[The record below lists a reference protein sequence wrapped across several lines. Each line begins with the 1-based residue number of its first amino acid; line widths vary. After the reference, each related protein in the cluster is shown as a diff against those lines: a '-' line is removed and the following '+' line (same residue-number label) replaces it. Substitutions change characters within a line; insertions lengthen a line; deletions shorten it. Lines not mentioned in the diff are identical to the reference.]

1 LLQRSDAGAPPSLK
15 EGRVNPLPE
24 GAEVKLFG
32 ESLARVVSGK
42 DILSVEVISGR
53 YKKSDVEGFDLLK
66 ARLPTK
72 VVGVGV
78 HGKFLYWIV
87 TNDVFIYSTLGMT
100 GSWSTQ
106 ETKHSRVVFQMSDG
120 VKVYFNDQRNFGT
133 LKMVPGRQEL
143 VKKLQSLG
151 PDMLSET
158 VSDAR
163 FTECLMKRP
172 DWTLAEAVMD
182 QSLISGVG
190 NYVKAE
196 SLYRAQLS
204 PHRQVQSLSPTDMS
218 RLKQSIQL
226 VLNEAYNRGG
236 ASIQTYRD
244 FEGNEG
250 EYSQR
255 FLVYNQDKDPNGNS
269 VVKEKTA
276 DGRTT
281 HWVPAVQK

>member
-1 LLQRSDAGAPPSLK
+1 M
-15 EGRVNPLPE
+15 PE
-24 GAEVKLFG
+24 GAEAKLFA
-32 ESLARVVSGK
+32 ESLARAVSGK
-42 DILSVEVISGR
+42 DLLTVDVLSGR
-53 YKKSDVEGFDLLK
+53 YKKSEVEGLELLK

-78 HGKFLYWIV
+78 HGKFIYWIV
-87 TNDVFIYSTLGMT
+87 SNDVFIYNTLGMT
-100 GSWSTQ
+100 GSWSMT
-106 ETKHSRVVFQMSDG
+106 ETKHSRVLFQMSGDT
-120 VKVYFNDQRNFGT
+120 KVYFNDQRNFGT

-143 VKKLQSLG
+143 VKKLKSLG
-151 PDMLSET
+151 PDMLSES

-163 FTECLMKRP
+163 FTEALMKRP
-172 DWTLAEAVMD
+172 DWSLSEALMD
-182 QSLISGVG
+182 QSLVSGVG

-204 PHRQVQSLSPTDMS
+204 PYRTVSSLSATDFS
-218 RLKQSIQL
+218 RLRHSIQH
-226 VLNEAYNRGG
+226 VLQDAYTRGG

-244 FEGNEG
+244 FDGNEG

-255 FLVYNQDKDPNGNS
+255 FLVYNQDQDPNGNK
-269 VVKEKTA
+269 VVREQTA

>member
-1 LLQRSDAGAPPSLK
+1 
-15 EGRVNPLPE
+15 VPE
-24 GAEVKLFG
+24 GPEAKLFG
-32 ESLARVVSGK
+32 ESLAQVVSGR
-42 DILSVEVISGR
+42 DIVSVDVISGR
-53 YKKSDVEGFDLLK
+53 YKKSDVEGLDLLK

-87 TNDVFIYSTLGMT
+87 SNDVFIYNTLGMT
-100 GSWSTQ
+100 GSWST
-106 ETKHSRVVFQMSDG
+106 EENKHSRVVFEMSGG
-120 VKVYFNDQRNFGT
+120 VRVFFNDQRNFGT

-143 VKKLQSLG
+143 VKKLKSLG
-151 PDMLSET
+151 PDMLSEA

-163 FTECLMKRP
+163 FSEALMRKP
-172 DWTLAEAVMD
+172 DLTLAEAVMD
-182 QSLISGVG
+182 QGIIAGVG

-196 SLYRAQLS
+196 SLYRSQLS
-204 PHRQVQSLSPTDMS
+204 PHRTVSSLSPTDMS
-218 RLKQSIQL
+218 RLRQSIQQ
-226 VLNEAYNRGG
+226 VLQEAYTRGG

-255 FLVYNQDKDPNGNS
+255 FLVYNQERDPNGNE
-269 VVKEKTA
+269 VIREQTA
-276 DGRTT
+276 DSRTT

>member
-1 LLQRSDAGAPPSLK
+1 M
-15 EGRVNPLPE
+15 PE

-32 ESLARVVSGK
+32 ESLAAVVSGK
-42 DILSVEVISGR
+42 EIVAVDIISGR
-53 YKKSDVEGFDLLK
+53 YKKSDVEGFDLFR
-66 ARLPTK
+66 ARLPSK

-87 TNDVFIYSTLGMT
+87 TNDVFIYNTLGMT
-100 GSWSTQ
+100 GSWSVT
-106 ETKHSRVVFQMSDG
+106 ETKHSRVVFQLGDG
-120 VKVYFNDQRNFGT
+120 TRVFFNDQRNFGT

-151 PDMLSET
+151 PDMLSEQ

-163 FTECLMKRP
+163 FTDALMKKP
-172 DWTLAEAVMD
+172 EWSLAEALMD
-182 QSLISGVG
+182 QSLVCGVG

-204 PHRQVQSLSPTDMS
+204 PHRQVNTLQPADFS
-218 RLKQSIQL
+218 RLKQSIQV
-226 VLNEAYNRGG
+226 VLQEAYKRGG

-244 FEGNEG
+244 FDGNEG

-255 FLVYNQDKDPNGNS
+255 FLVYNQDRDPNGNE
-269 VVKEKTA
+269 VVREKTE

>member
-1 LLQRSDAGAPPSLK
+1 M
-15 EGRVNPLPE
+15 PE

-32 ESLARVVSGK
+32 ESLATVVSGK
-42 DILSVEVISGR
+42 ELESVDVLSGR
-53 YKKSDVEGFDLLK
+53 YTKSQVEGLDLLN
-66 ARLPTK
+66 ARLPAK

-87 TNDVFIYSTLGMT
+87 TNDVFIYNTLGMT
-100 GSWSTQ
+100 GSWSVK
-106 ETKHSRVVFQMSDG
+106 ETKHSRVVFVMTDG
-120 VKVYFNDQRNFGT
+120 SRVYFNDQRNFGT

-151 PDMLSET
+151 PDMLSEQ

-163 FTECLMKRP
+163 FTDSLMKRP
-172 DWTLAEAVMD
+172 DWTLAEALMD
-182 QSLISGVG
+182 QSLVCGVG

-204 PHRQVQSLSPTDMS
+204 PHREVKSLGPADFSK
-218 RLKQSIQL
+218 LKQCIQI
-226 VLNEAYNRGG
+226 VLQEAYQRGG

-244 FEGNEG
+244 FDGNEG

-255 FLVYNQDKDPNGNS
+255 FLVYNQDQDPNGNK
-269 VVKEKTA
+269 VVREKTA

>member
-1 LLQRSDAGAPPSLK
+1 MPKYDNESDEPP
-15 EGRVNPLPE
+15 PE
-24 GAEVKLFG
+24 GSEVKLFG
-32 ESLARVVSGK
+32 ESLAQVVSGR
-42 DILSVEVISGR
+42 DIISVDVISGR
-53 YKKSDVEGFDLLK
+53 YKKSDVEGLDLLK
-66 ARLPTK
+66 ARLPAK

-87 TNDVFIYSTLGMT
+87 SNDVFIYNTLGMT
-100 GSWSTQ
+100 GSWSTT
-106 ETKHSRVVFQMSDG
+106 ETKHSRVAFEMSGGVRVF
-120 VKVYFNDQRNFGT
+120 FNDQRNFGT

-143 VKKLQSLG
+143 VKKLKSLG
-151 PDMLSET
+151 PDMLSEP

-163 FTECLMKRP
+163 FSEALMRKP

-182 QSLISGVG
+182 QSIIAGVG

-204 PHRQVQSLSPTDMS
+204 PHRTVSSLSPTDMS
-218 RLKQSIQL
+218 LLRQSIQQ
-226 VLNEAYNRGG
+226 VLQEAYTRGG

-244 FEGNEG
+244 FDGNEG

-255 FLVYNQDKDPNGNS
+255 FLVYNQSQDPNGNA
-269 VVKEKTA
+269 VVREQTA

>member
-1 LLQRSDAGAPPSLK
+1 M
-15 EGRVNPLPE
+15 PE

-32 ESLARVVSGK
+32 ESLAAAVSGK
-42 DILSVEVISGR
+42 ELVSVDVLSGR
-53 YKKSDVEGFDLLK
+53 YKKSQVEGLDLLK
-66 ARLPTK
+66 ARLPAK

-87 TNDVFIYSTLGMT
+87 TNDVFIYNTLGMT
-100 GSWSTQ
+100 GSWSLK
-106 ETKHSRVVFQMSDG
+106 ETKHSRVVFVLSDG
-120 VKVYFNDQRNFGT
+120 SRVYFNDQRNFGT

-143 VKKLQSLG
+143 IKKLQSLG
-151 PDMLSET
+151 PDMLSEQ

-163 FTECLMKRP
+163 FSESLMKRP
-172 DWTLAEAVMD
+172 DWSLAEALMD

-204 PHRQVQSLSPTDMS
+204 PHRQIQTLSPTDLS
-218 RLKQSIQL
+218 RLRHAVQT
-226 VLNEAYNRGG
+226 VLQEAYLRGG

-244 FEGNEG
+244 FDGNEG

-255 FLVYNQDKDPNGNS
+255 FFVYNQDQDPNGNK
-269 VVKEKTA
+269 VVREKTA